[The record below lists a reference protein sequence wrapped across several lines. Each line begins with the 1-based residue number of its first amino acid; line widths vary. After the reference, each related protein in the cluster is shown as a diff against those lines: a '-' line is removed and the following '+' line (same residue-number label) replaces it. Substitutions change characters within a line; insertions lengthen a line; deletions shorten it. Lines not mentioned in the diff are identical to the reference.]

1 MSLEPFRKRSLYD
14 KNVEKLTNEK
24 LKEEVEKLE
33 KEVKKIKKSNKVVK
47 KLGKK
52 K

>member
-24 LKEEVEKLE
+24 LKEEVEKLK
-33 KEVKKIKKSNKVVK
+33 KETKKSNKVVK

>member
-33 KEVKKIKKSNKVVK
+33 KETKKSNKVVK

>member
-33 KEVKKIKKSNKVVK
+33 KETKKSNKVAK